1 MTVLP
6 SIYSNTTETALMA
19 ELQKLKSKAQT
30 SERRRQIRR
39 EHREA
44 SKMQE
49 TKKPDPEPHQTE
61 KSKPKRHR
69 PLRVRVKIPIVYM
82 NGKHKGVTVGGLRVL
97 FSRSMQANRRTL
109 ILFEDN
115 VSCIPED
122 MVVLLDLPDGLV

>member
-61 KSKPKRHR
+61 KSKPKCMKQEVQAAQLLQYAAKIDLAVGDLIAIVVKGTPALSAFLSWEIQDLG
-69 PLRVRVKIPIVYM
+69 PL
-82 NGKHKGVTVGGLRVL
+82 
-97 FSRSMQANRRTL
+97 
-109 ILFEDN
+109 
-115 VSCIPED
+115 IPEW
-122 MVVLLDLPDGLV
+122 GN

>member
-61 KSKPKRHR
+61 KSKPKCMKQEVQAAQLLQVAYAAKIDLAVGDLIAIVVKGTPALSAFLSWEIQDLG
-69 PLRVRVKIPIVYM
+69 PL
-82 NGKHKGVTVGGLRVL
+82 
-97 FSRSMQANRRTL
+97 
-109 ILFEDN
+109 
-115 VSCIPED
+115 IPEW
-122 MVVLLDLPDGLV
+122 GN

>member
-6 SIYSNTTETALMA
+6 SIYSNTTETAPMA

-61 KSKPKRHR
+61 KSKPNCMKQEVQAAQL
-69 PLRVRVKIPIVYM
+69 LRVAVRDCSDHEAPPP
-82 NGKHKGVTVGGLRVL
+82 
-97 FSRSMQANRRTL
+97 
-109 ILFEDN
+109 DN

>member
-61 KSKPKRHR
+61 KSKPKCMKQEVQAAQ
-69 PLRVRVKIPIVYM
+69 LLQVA
-82 NGKHKGVTVGGLRVL
+82 
-97 FSRSMQANRRTL
+97 ANRRTL

>member
-39 EHREA
+39 EHRDA

-61 KSKPKRHR
+61 KSKPKCMKQEYAAKIDLAVGDLIAIVVKGTPALSAFLSWEIQDLG
-69 PLRVRVKIPIVYM
+69 PL
-82 NGKHKGVTVGGLRVL
+82 
-97 FSRSMQANRRTL
+97 
-109 ILFEDN
+109 
-115 VSCIPED
+115 IPEW
-122 MVVLLDLPDGLV
+122 GN